1 MTTIAPARRAWVE
14 QLMGMP
20 VSVHLRGNAARTDRA
35 EECVAAVFDELRAV
49 DALFS
54 PYLTVSEVSR
64 IGRGELTCE
73 AAHPLVRQVLGL
85 CEAARV
91 RTGGAF
97 DAFRNDAS
105 TDGRPRFDP
114 TGLVKGWAAERA
126 ATHLARATGC
136 DVSINAGGD
145 IAGARGSEA
154 PDDGPGWRV
163 GIEDP
168 RDRSRILAVVSLG
181 TGGVATSGT
190 AARGPH
196 IVRPRDGRPAA
207 DLLAVTVVGPSLM
220 WADVLA
226 TAAFVRGRGALDWLA
241 TVPGYEGL
249 AVDGAG
255 TATATPGLEVI
266 G

>member
-1 MTTIAPARRAWVE
+1 MTATVAPRRAWVE

-20 VSVHLRGNAARTDRA
+20 VSVHVRGDAARTDHA
-35 EECVAAVFDELRAV
+35 DECVAAVFDELRAV
-49 DALFS
+49 DGLFS
-54 PYLTVSEVSR
+54 PYSRDSEVSR
-64 IGRGELTCE
+64 IDRGELTGD
-73 AAHPLVRQVLGL
+73 AAHPLVRQVLDL
-85 CEAARV
+85 CETARV

-97 DAFRNDAS
+97 DAYRSEGS
-105 TDGRPRFDP
+105 TDGRIRFDP

-126 ATHLARATGC
+126 AAHLARATGC

-145 IAGARGSEA
+145 VAAAQGSAGRDYGR
-154 PDDGPGWRV
+154 GWRV

-181 TGGVATSGT
+181 TGGIATSGT

-196 IVRPRDGRPAA
+196 IVRPGDGRPAA

-226 TAAFVRGRGALDWLA
+226 TAAFVRGRQALDWLA
-241 TVPGYEGL
+241 TMPDYEAM

-255 TATATPGLEVI
+255 MATATPGLEVI